1 MQASLQ
7 SNPTTDTTQLRSTYN
22 KIFGQFI
29 DSTLPRLSG
38 YITTDKMYY
47 TGNDPVFID
56 LLLVNTKDKVPFTNP
71 ANVAGS
77 Q

>member
-7 SNPTTDTTQLRSTYN
+7 SYPTTDTTQLRSTYN

-38 YITTDKMYY
+38 HITTDKMYY
-47 TGNDPVFID
+47 TGKDPVFID
-56 LLLVNTKDKVPFTNP
+56 LLMVNTKDKIPFINDN
-71 ANVAGS
+71 NVAGS